1 MRKLRQSPAAGKTKL
16 SADGDWRAVLD
27 EACQFARGQQQ
38 HLHQDRSRQR
48 SEEILSA
55 AVRVFARE
63 GLARARIS
71 DIAAEA
77 GVPPPSIYDYFTSKE
92 ELAYAIPIRRQGEF
106 FEEFSLSLKKLNNTH
121 QRLRHFLW
129 LTVDF
134 ARRHPDWACVLYLE
148 IWPSVLVKEER
159 VAHIL
164 DAYSLIL
171 IGLIREGA
179 EEGEWPSNSNPYQ
192 TAAILTGGI
201 SHLIITWLLYRK
213 PRDAVRAAGP
223 MIDRMILL
231 LAQPASS
238 LERSR
243 KATNPQGAGRKN
255 IDAAGRRKKL
265 AS

>member
-1 MRKLRQSPAAGKTKL
+1 MRTSRQVSAVKKTIL
-16 SADGDWRAVLD
+16 SSADEDWRAVLD
-27 EACQFARGQQQ
+27 EACQFARSQQD

-106 FEEFSLSLKKLNNTH
+106 FEEFSGSLKKLNDTR

-148 IWPSVLVKEER
+148 IWPSVLVREER

-171 IGLIREGA
+171 IGLIREGGDN
-179 EEGEWPSNSNPYQ
+179 GEWPSDPNPYQ

-213 PRDAVRAAGP
+213 PRDVVRAAGP
-223 MIDRMILL
+223 MIDRMMLL
-231 LAQPASS
+231 LGQSMPP
-238 LERSR
+238 RR
-243 KATNPQGAGRKN
+243 KGAGT
-255 IDAAGRRKKL
+255 
-265 AS
+265 ASKQKRPAN

>member
-1 MRKLRQSPAAGKTKL
+1 MRKLRQSSAARKTIL
-16 SADGDWRAVLD
+16 SAADGDWRAVLD
-27 EACQFARGQQQ
+27 EACQFARSQQQ

-106 FEEFSLSLKKLNNTH
+106 FEEFSDSLKKLNDTR

-159 VAHIL
+159 VGHIL

-179 EEGEWPSNSNPYQ
+179 DKGEWPSDPNPYQ
-192 TAAILTGGI
+192 TTAILTGGI

-223 MIDRMILL
+223 MIDRMMLL
-231 LAQPASS
+231 LGQPVP
-238 LERSR
+238 ERSK
-243 KATNPQGAGRKN
+243 KAANHQDENRKN
-255 IDAAGRRKKL
+255 VGTPGKRKTP
-265 AS
+265 AR

>member
-1 MRKLRQSPAAGKTKL
+1 ML
-16 SADGDWRAVLD
+16 SADGNWRAVLD
-27 EACQFARGQQQ
+27 EACQFARMQQD

-77 GVPPPSIYDYFTSKE
+77 GVPPPSIYDYFKSKE

-106 FEEFSLSLKKLNNTH
+106 FEEFSGSLKKLKNSR

-129 LTVDF
+129 LTIDF

-159 VAHIL
+159 VGHIL
-164 DAYSLIL
+164 NAYSLIL
-171 IGLIREGA
+171 IGLVKEGA
-179 EEGEWPSNSNPYQ
+179 AKGDWPADPNPYQ

-213 PRDAVRAAGP
+213 PRDVVRAAGP
-223 MIDRMILL
+223 MIDRMMLL
-231 LAQPASS
+231 LEQPSPS
-238 LERSR
+238 PGRPR
-243 KATNPQGAGRKN
+243 KATNSRSENRTDAGAPGKRKS
-255 IDAAGRRKKL
+255 G
-265 AS
+265 